1 MKLLNRLTVAQFQEL
16 TAIDPDMGAIRKKLR
31 MVCIVNGIDPKE
43 VEQWQME
50 QLNAEAAK
58 IDDECGALSMLPA
71 KRVVRIGGKRYRMEW
86 FIDQMTAGQMMEL
99 LNYQLTSDGEVIAN
113 LHLLLAS
120 LTREVTWWGKTLAYD
135 GGKHA
140 ERAEAMKQAKMAD
153 VWGFACFFLR
163 HSEPLLKIMQTYFV
177 KELRSQ
183 VHKCCG
189 SAIPCT
195 ATLLNPRMDIRHV
208 TLKMF

>member
-16 TAIDPDMGAIRKKLR
+16 TAIDSDMGAIRKKLR
-31 MVCIVNGIDPKE
+31 TVCIVNGIDPKE

-58 IDDECGALSMLPA
+58 IDEECGALSMLPA
-71 KRVVRIGGKRYRMEW
+71 KRVVRIGTKRYRMEW
-86 FIDQMTAGQMMEL
+86 FIDQMSAGQMMEL
-99 LNYQLTSDGEVIAN
+99 LNYQLTSDREVVAN

-120 LTREVTWWGKTLAYD
+120 LTREVTWYGKTLAYD

-140 ERAEAMKQAKMAD
+140 DRAEAMKKAKMAD

-163 HSEPLLKIMQTYFV
+163 HSEPLLTIMQTYFV
-177 KELRSQ
+177 AASKT
-183 VHKCCG
+183 KT
-189 SAIPCT
+189 T
-195 ATLLNPRMDIRHV
+195 A
-208 TLKMF
+208 KA

>member
-50 QLNAEAAK
+50 QLNTEAAK
-58 IDDECGALSMLPA
+58 IDEECGALSMLPA

-86 FIDQMTAGQMMEL
+86 FIDQMSAGQMMEL
-99 LNYQLTSDGEVIAN
+99 LNYQLTSDREVVAN

-140 ERAEAMKQAKMAD
+140 ERAEAMKKAKMAD

-177 KELRSQ
+177 EASKT
-183 VHKCCG
+183 KT
-189 SAIPCT
+189 T
-195 ATLLNPRMDIRHV
+195 A
-208 TLKMF
+208 KA

>member
-16 TAIDPDMGAIRKKLR
+16 TAIDSDMGAIRKKLR
-31 MVCIVNGIDPKE
+31 TVCIVNGIDPKE

-58 IDDECGALSMLPA
+58 IDEECGALSMLPA
-71 KRVVRIGGKRYRMEW
+71 KRVVRIGTKRYRMEW
-86 FIDQMTAGQMMEL
+86 FIDQMSAGQMMEL
-99 LNYQLTSDGEVIAN
+99 LNYQLTSDREVVAN

-120 LTREVTWWGKTLAYD
+120 LTREVTWYGKTLAYD

-140 ERAEAMKQAKMAD
+140 DRAEAMKKAKMAD

-177 KELRSQ
+177 EANKT
-183 VHKCCG
+183 KT
-189 SAIPCT
+189 T
-195 ATLLNPRMDIRHV
+195 A
-208 TLKMF
+208 KA

>member
-31 MVCIVNGIDPKE
+31 TVCIVNGIDPKE

-58 IDDECGALSMLPA
+58 IDEECGALSMLPA

-86 FIDQMTAGQMMEL
+86 FIDQMSAGQMMEL
-99 LNYQLTSDGEVIAN
+99 LNYQLTSDREVVAN

-120 LTREVTWWGKTLAYD
+120 LTREVTWYGKTLAYD

-140 ERAEAMKQAKMAD
+140 DRAEAMKKAKMAD

-177 KELRSQ
+177 EASKTKTTAKE
-183 VHKCCG
+183 
-189 SAIPCT
+189 
-195 ATLLNPRMDIRHV
+195 
-208 TLKMF
+208 

>member
-1 MKLLNRLTVAQFQEL
+1 MKLLNRLTVSQFQEL

-31 MVCIVNGIDPKE
+31 TVCIVNGIDPKE

-50 QLNAEAAK
+50 QLNTEAAK
-58 IDDECGALSMLPA
+58 IDEECGALSMLPA

-86 FIDQMTAGQMMEL
+86 FIDQMSAGQMMEL
-99 LNYQLTSDGEVIAN
+99 LNYQLTSDREVVAN

-120 LTREVTWWGKTLAYD
+120 LTREVTWYGKTLAYD

-140 ERAEAMKQAKMAD
+140 DRAEAMKKAKMAD

-177 KELRSQ
+177 EESK
-183 VHKCCG
+183 KK
-189 SAIPCT
+189 T
-195 ATLLNPRMDIRHV
+195 AG
-208 TLKMF
+208 KA

>member
-31 MVCIVNGIDPKE
+31 TVCIVNGIDPKE

-50 QLNAEAAK
+50 QLNTEAAK
-58 IDDECGALSMLPA
+58 IDEECGALSMLPA

-86 FIDQMTAGQMMEL
+86 FIDQMSAGQMMEL
-99 LNYQLTSDGEVIAN
+99 LNYQLTSDREVVAN

-120 LTREVTWWGKTLAYD
+120 LTREMTWYGKTLAYD

-140 ERAEAMKQAKMAD
+140 ERAELMKKAKMAD

-177 KELRSQ
+177 EASK
-183 VHKCCG
+183 KK
-189 SAIPCT
+189 T
-195 ATLLNPRMDIRHV
+195 AD
-208 TLKMF
+208 KA

>member
-16 TAIDPDMGAIRKKLR
+16 TAIDPDMGALRKKVNT
-31 MVCIVNGIDPKE
+31 VCIVDGFDQNA
-43 VEQWQME
+43 VEGWTIE
-50 QLNAEAAK
+50 QLNARAAV
-58 IDDECGALSMLPA
+58 IDEECGALSMLPA

-86 FIDQMTAGQMMEL
+86 FIDQMSAGQMMEL
-99 LNYQLTSDGEVIAN
+99 LNYQLTSDREVVAN

-120 LTREVTWWGKTLAYD
+120 LTREVTWYGKTLPYD

-140 ERAEAMKQAKMAD
+140 DRAEAMKKAKMAD

-177 KELRSQ
+177 EAK
-183 VHKCCG
+183 KK
-189 SAIPCT
+189 T
-195 ATLLNPRMDIRHV
+195 AG
-208 TLKMF
+208 KA